1 MSDSSM
7 TGDSIQV
14 IKLDIQRQETWRY
27 TGRVLRR
34 WPNAVLLEARFNRDD
49 IPFHGILLG
58 RDDRFV
64 EIFYADRWYN
74 IFEIHDREDNRLKGW
89 YCNVTMP
96 AEIENGRV
104 AYVDLALDLL
114 VYPDGRQLVLDEDE
128 FAALQLPE
136 DVRQKARDALK
147 QLQRRFAA
155 QELKSIEPGDSGL
168 YSSD

>member
-1 MSDSSM
+1 MISEN
-7 TGDSIQV
+7 ILV
-14 IKLDIQRQETWRY
+14 IKLDTQRQETWSY
-27 TGRVLRR
+27 PGRVLRR

-49 IPFHGILLG
+49 ILFHDIMLG

-74 IFEIHDREDNRLKGW
+74 IFEIHDRDDDRLKGW
-89 YCNVTMP
+89 YCNVCMP

-104 AYVDLALDLL
+104 SYVDLALDLL

-128 FAALQLPE
+128 FAVLRLPE
-136 DVRQKARDALK
+136 DMRLKAQDALE
-147 QLQRRFAA
+147 QLQRRFKA
-155 QELKSIEPGDSGL
+155 EKLTSIEPSDAAP